1 MTIARLQKAAD
12 QLANAKVANV
22 GYDQSQR
29 RSFYDAKTLQLR
41 PGGET
46 DCSIS
51 CGWIAAAAG
60 YPVNLKDPFWSG
72 NFVTRLVQTGLFTA
86 IKFKSLSQVKPGDFL
101 VGPGHVVF
109 ARDAKRWWSAES
121 DERGKSSG
129 GKAGNQGDKVGYRA
143 PYGRSRGWST
153 IVRLISPK
161 VFLRQAIGAYANGRP
176 RPDLLQLLR
185 TRAPWD
191 GPRWTWMFDQWRAID
206 RGVRLKFDPYTV
218 RAGDRHAFVVL
229 GSALTSS
236 GRPSAKFEARLQLA
250 YDALTACP
258 TAKVLI
264 TGGAPKAGITE
275 AARGRAWLTAVGID
289 PARILIE
296 DKSSSTVGN
305 ARNSVPVLRKAG
317 ITTYT
322 LVSHA
327 SHLRRAAVLFLA
339 ARVAIETAE
348 NRKLDLEPLE
358 LLAIDDYSPKPIKPT
373 RPVDAATRR
382 AVAGEVKS
390 LLGL

>member
-1 MTIARLQKAAD
+1 MTVARLQKACDLVEAS
-12 QLANAKVANV
+12 NP
-22 GYDQSQR
+22 GYDQGNR
-29 RSFYDAKTLQLR
+29 WSFFDRKTLKLKSR
-41 PGGET
+41 GEL
-46 DCSIS
+46 DCSS
-51 CGWIAAAAG
+51 GCGAIAALAG
-60 YPVNLKDPFWSG
+60 YPVNLTDPFYSG
-72 NFVTRLVQTGLFTA
+72 NFVERMISTGLFKA
-86 IKFKSLSQVKPGDFL
+86 IRFTTVGKVKPGDFL

-109 ARDAKRWWSAES
+109 VRDQKRWWSAES
-121 DERGKSSG
+121 DERGKASG
-129 GKAGNQGDKVGYRA
+129 GKAGDQTGRETRFRA
-143 PYGRSRGWST
+143 PYGRARGWST

-161 VFLRQAIGAYANGRP
+161 VFLRQAIDAYANGSAQART
-176 RPDLLQLLR
+176 LQLLR

-218 RAGDRHAFVVL
+218 RAGERHAFVVL
-229 GSALTSS
+229 GSALASS

-258 TAKVLI
+258 TATVLI

-275 AARGRAWLTAVGID
+275 AAAGRAWLTAVGID
-289 PARILIE
+289 PARILTE
-296 DKSSSTVGN
+296 DKSASTVGN

-317 ITTYT
+317 ITSYT

-348 NRKLDLEPLE
+348 NRKLDLEPAE
-358 LLAIDDYSPKPIKPT
+358 LLAIDDYTPKPIKPT
-373 RPVDAATRR
+373 LPVDAATRR
-382 AVAGEVKS
+382 TVAGEVKS